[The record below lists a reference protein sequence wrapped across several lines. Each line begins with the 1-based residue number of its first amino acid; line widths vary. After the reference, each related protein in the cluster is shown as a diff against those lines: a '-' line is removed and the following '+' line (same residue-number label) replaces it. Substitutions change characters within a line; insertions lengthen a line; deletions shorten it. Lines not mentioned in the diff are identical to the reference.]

1 MHGNKLKI
9 IIQFLLLI
17 TCMSVVLGL
26 KESTE
31 SKGLVTLVEE
41 MKISFIQFEQST
53 VELQKAIALLQ
64 NDPQHSIGRSRS
76 NYSAER
82 RINEA
87 KKALK
92 NSRMAYKR
100 IEFFMDYFFQ
110 SSALVYNR
118 PAKTEVEEPYMEYQE
133 PSGFQVIEAML
144 FDTNPLLHQKD
155 LAEQSGLLASSAA
168 GLPSLLYS
176 FKATN
181 GQILESVRL
190 ELVKVITL
198 SITGYDAP
206 ELKSGIEES
215 YQSILTIQKILSP
228 FLKAGDQASAVLD
241 KKLIAAVSYLA
252 EHPDFDSFDR
262 MEFLKG
268 YALPLQEGL
277 SDFIRSAKSNIQEKS
292 VLNYEAKHIFS
303 PDAIPRHVFP
313 GAADR
318 NLEMFALGKKLFVE
332 SALSGNLKRSC
343 ASCHHPDQ
351 YFSENLKTS
360 IAFDG
365 KGVVAR
371 NAPTLLYA
379 GFQYSQFWDGRAKSL
394 QEQIKT
400 VISNPMEMNGEHQVI
415 VGIISKSTAYQ
426 RDFNI
431 AFPKSEHDPIDTD
444 HIADALA
451 AYVGGLNPLNSAFD
465 RYMNGDLKAMN
476 PAALRGFNLF
486 MGKAA
491 CGSCHFAPL
500 FNGLIPPYYKLTE
513 YEVLGTP
520 ANADFNKVKQDKD
533 RGRHDFFPISYYEAA
548 FKTPTVRNVEM
559 TAPYM
564 HNGVFK
570 DLYQVVDFYNRG
582 GGAGLGLNLPGQTLS
597 ARPLNLSE
605 KEMRDIVDF
614 MKSLTDNLY

>member
-1 MHGNKLKI
+1 MQRNKLKI
-9 IIQFLLLI
+9 IIQFLLFI
-17 TCMSVVLGL
+17 TCLSVVLGL
-26 KESTE
+26 KEPTDSV
-31 SKGLVTLVEE
+31 GLVPLVDE
-41 MKISFIQFEQST
+41 MKVNFIQFEQST
-53 VELQKAIALLQ
+53 LELQKAVFLLKQ
-64 NDPQHSIGRSRS
+64 DPQYRKS
-76 NYSAER
+76 NMQGTGYAK

-100 IEFFMDYFFQ
+100 IAFFMDYFFR
-110 SSALVYNR
+110 SSSLIYNR

-133 PSGFQVIEAML
+133 PSGFQVMEAML
-144 FDTNPLLHQKD
+144 FDAKPWLHQKD
-155 LAEQSGLLASSAA
+155 LAEQAELLASSAA
-168 GLPSLLYS
+168 DLPSLLYS
-176 FKATN
+176 FKASD

-190 ELVKVITL
+190 ELVSVITL

-215 YQSILTIQKILSP
+215 YQSILALQKVLSP
-228 FLKAGDQASAVLD
+228 FLRKDDQASAVLNQE
-241 KKLIAAVSYLA
+241 LIATVNYLA
-252 EHPDFDSFDR
+252 ENPDFDSFDR
-262 MEFLKG
+262 MEFLKN
-268 YALPLQEGL
+268 YALPLQEQL
-277 SDFIRSAKSNIQEKS
+277 RNFIQALKSEFQEKS
-292 VLNYEAKHIFS
+292 IFNYRAKHIFS
-303 PDAIPRHVFP
+303 PDAIPAQVFP
-313 GAADR
+313 GAVNR
-318 NLEMFALGKKLFVE
+318 TPEMIALGKKLFVE
-332 SALSGNLKRSC
+332 KALSGNLKRSC

-351 YFSENLKTS
+351 YFSERLKTS

-365 KGVVAR
+365 QGVVSR
-371 NAPTLLYA
+371 NAPALLYA

-400 VISNPMEMNGEHQVI
+400 VIANPVEMNGKHQVI
-415 VGIISKSTAYQ
+415 VSELSKSVAYQ
-426 RDFNI
+426 RDFHL
-431 AFPKSEHDPIDTD
+431 AFPGLEGNPVRIET
-444 HIADALA
+444 IADALA
-451 AYVGGLNPLNSAFD
+451 AYVGGLNPLNSDFD
-465 RYMNGDLKAMN
+465 RYMNGDSKAMK

-500 FNGLIPPYYKLTE
+500 FNGLIPPDYKLTE

-520 ANADFNKVKQDKD
+520 ANADFNQLKRDRD

-570 DLYQVVDFYNRG
+570 ELYQVVDFYNRG
-582 GGAGLGLNLPGQTLS
+582 GGAGLGLDLPGQTLS
-597 ARPLNLSE
+597 AKPLNLSE

-614 MKSLTDNLY
+614 MKSLTDRP